1 MTIIQPHDAG
11 CRIAVKVV
19 PGASRDRIAGPLG
32 ERLKVQVRQAPEQG
46 KANRAVC
53 DLVASAL
60 GVKRA
65 DVAVLRGR
73 TRPEKDLAVRGV
85 GPEEAARRLGV
96 QAGRAARPGGRP
108 PT

>member
-1 MTIIQPHDAG
+1 MPIIEPREGG

-19 PGASRDRIAGPLG
+19 PGASRDRIVGPLG
-32 ERLKVQVRQAPEQG
+32 DRLKVQVRQAPEKG

-65 DVAVLRGR
+65 DVAVVRGD
-73 TRPEKDLAVRGV
+73 TRPEKALAVGGV
-85 GPEEAARRLGV
+85 SPEEAARRLGV
-96 QAGRAARPGGRP
+96 G
-108 PT
+108 